1 MERELKLIYAF
12 LKDVEAIEEPD
23 ARLKFWEE
31 EMRGIAQEAEAIIGK
46 YKNNMRVGEKR
57 FFTRLA
63 SKPKNRK
70 ADSKVVKKISK
81 IKKKIQGVTERRISY
96 GIVHVEA
103 SNSMTQKIHQRRP
116 PSQYSGESDIIG
128 FEDHAYEITERLL
141 TVDEPRHCVISIVG
155 MEGSGK
161 TTLAKSIYNKNA
173 VHFSTCAWVSI
184 SEKSSAEEI
193 LQDIRKQ
200 VIGSYQ
206 EPKGKR
212 SLKEELKQMLR
223 NFLREK
229 RYLIVLDNI
238 PMAGVWND
246 LKDAF
251 PDESNGSRIVI
262 TTRDMPVARHDDSR
276 IFQYKLHLRS
286 IDESWTVFTNTL
298 RKEVPQ
304 ELEKLGREIV
314 MRCGGLPQAIVKMG
328 KLLSEKVATNVEWS
342 SVLNELKGETIPW
355 LEISKEVSRDL
366 PLELKGCLYYFL
378 LFPEDFEIPTRRL
391 ITLWV
396 AEGFLR
402 LGRGDKSPEHFA
414 EWCLMEL
421 IDRNMIQVTKKKPN
435 GKVRTCCLP
444 GALRKLL
451 ANAVEDKVLKGQVN
465 TASKSS
471 SSLQHNRWIVDHY
484 NNTEPGNTIFNHI
497 HGDNTDNATLQAS
510 YGKALSFMS
519 FDYREGSQS
528 GEDIG
533 NFLQRCISYRCFLL
547 LRVLDLERVFRPQLP
562 KVLSKL
568 ALLRYLGL
576 RWTYLESLPSSIRN
590 LLKLQT
596 LDVKHTYISTLPR
609 SIWKMQHLRHLYL
622 NESYRSRFGPRPRGV
637 LLTDLQTLWGAF
649 VDEKSPVKDGLDTLI
664 NLRKLGVACRIMSN
678 QKNEMSLQ
686 QEAVAEWIQKLEHLQ
701 SLRLKSHDEN
711 NQPWYLDLPSLL
723 DHTNLSSIYLLGR
736 LRTPSVISKFPEN
749 LIEITLSASAL
760 SEDPMQK
767 LDKLPKLRILQLF
780 SESYVE
786 NNMCCP
792 ENSFPQLR
800 ILRLWKL
807 EGLEDWIVQ
816 EGALPRLRVLQIR
829 SCSRLH
835 NLPDGLQHVKTLQ
848 ELILSNMPTK
858 FTERIKDCNSEDW
871 GKMAH
876 VRDVSIEP

>member
-1 MERELKLIYAF
+1 MKGGLGGELRVLSSIAEKTEKISNKFHAMSERKSTYDIGTFEGKRGKISPSDIIVEDDDNNLEEAETGSSQQHTKTGRYVREIEVTESSLTKASIDMGPSTSETVEKPHATASTEIPPTSSLQKDKKRDIEQVELMERELKLIYAF

-103 SNSMTQKIHQRRP
+103 SNSVTHKIHQRRP

-251 PDESNGSRIVI
+251 PEESNGSRIVI
-262 TTRDMPVARHDDSR
+262 TTRDMPVAPHDDSR

-435 GKVRTCCLP
+435 GKVRTCLP

-451 ANAVEDKVLKGQVN
+451 SNAAEDKVLKGQVN

-484 NNTEPGNTIFNHI
+484 NNTEPSNTIFNHI

-622 NESYRSRFGPRPRGV
+622 NESYHSRFGPRPRGV

-664 NLRKLGVACRIMSN
+664 NLRKLGVA
-678 QKNEMSLQ
+678 
-686 QEAVAEWIQKLEHLQ
+686 
-701 SLRLKSHDEN
+701 
-711 NQPWYLDLPSLL
+711 
-723 DHTNLSSIYLLGR
+723 
-736 LRTPSVISKFPEN
+736 
-749 LIEITLSASAL
+749 
-760 SEDPMQK
+760 
-767 LDKLPKLRILQLF
+767 
-780 SESYVE
+780 
-786 NNMCCP
+786 
-792 ENSFPQLR
+792 
-800 ILRLWKL
+800 
-807 EGLEDWIVQ
+807 
-816 EGALPRLRVLQIR
+816 
-829 SCSRLH
+829 
-835 NLPDGLQHVKTLQ
+835 
-848 ELILSNMPTK
+848 
-858 FTERIKDCNSEDW
+858 
-871 GKMAH
+871 
-876 VRDVSIEP
+876 

>member
-46 YKNNMRVGEKR
+46 YKNNMRVEEKR

-63 SKPKNRK
+63 SKPKNLK

-103 SNSMTQKIHQRRP
+103 SNSMTHKIHQRRP
-116 PSQYSGESDIIG
+116 PSQYSEESDISG
-128 FEDHAYEITERLL
+128 FEDHVYEITERLL

-184 SEKSSAEEI
+184 SEKNSAEEI

-212 SLKEELKQMLR
+212 SLKEELKKMLQ

-238 PMAGVWND
+238 AMAGVWND

-251 PDESNGSRIVI
+251 PGESNGSRIVI
-262 TTRDMPVARHDDSR
+262 TTRDMPVAPHDDSR
-276 IFQYKLHLRS
+276 IFQYKLHLR
-286 IDESWTVFTNTL
+286 N
-298 RKEVPQ
+298 
-304 ELEKLGREIV
+304 
-314 MRCGGLPQAIVKMG
+314 
-328 KLLSEKVATNVEWS
+328 
-342 SVLNELKGETIPW
+342 
-355 LEISKEVSRDL
+355 
-366 PLELKGCLYYFL
+366 
-378 LFPEDFEIPTRRL
+378 FEIPTRRL

-402 LGRGDKSPEHFA
+402 LGKGDKSPEHFV
-414 EWCLMEL
+414 ERCLMEL
-421 IDRNMIQVTKKKPN
+421 IDRNMIQVTEKKPN

-451 ANAVEDKVLKGQVN
+451 SKAVEDKVLKGQVN
-465 TASKSS
+465 TTSKSS
-471 SSLQHNRWIVDHY
+471 SSLQHNCWIVDHY
-484 NNTEPGNTIFNHI
+484 NNTEPSNTIFNHI

-519 FDYREGSQS
+519 FDYQEGSQS
-528 GEDIG
+528 GEDIE
-533 NFLQRCISYRCFLL
+533 NFLQRYISYKCFLL

-568 ALLRYLGL
+568 ALLRYL
-576 RWTYLESLPSSIRN
+576 
-590 LLKLQT
+590 
-596 LDVKHTYISTLPR
+596 V
-609 SIWKMQHLRHLYL
+609 M
-622 NESYRSRFGPRPRGV
+622 
-637 LLTDLQTLWGAF
+637 
-649 VDEKSPVKDGLDTLI
+649 
-664 NLRKLGVACRIMSN
+664 
-678 QKNEMSLQ
+678 
-686 QEAVAEWIQKLEHLQ
+686 
-701 SLRLKSHDEN
+701 
-711 NQPWYLDLPSLL
+711 
-723 DHTNLSSIYLLGR
+723 
-736 LRTPSVISKFPEN
+736 
-749 LIEITLSASAL
+749 
-760 SEDPMQK
+760 
-767 LDKLPKLRILQLF
+767 
-780 SESYVE
+780 
-786 NNMCCP
+786 
-792 ENSFPQLR
+792 
-800 ILRLWKL
+800 
-807 EGLEDWIVQ
+807 
-816 EGALPRLRVLQIR
+816 
-829 SCSRLH
+829 
-835 NLPDGLQHVKTLQ
+835 
-848 ELILSNMPTK
+848 
-858 FTERIKDCNSEDW
+858 
-871 GKMAH
+871 
-876 VRDVSIEP
+876 